1 MNSQDEL
8 LHYYQQ
14 ELSYL
19 RKSGAGFARQYPKI
33 AGNLALGPE
42 ECTDPHIERLLE
54 SFAFLT
60 GRIQRQ
66 LASEFPEITSA
77 LLGTLYPQLV
87 TPIPP
92 MAIAQFQVD
101 PTQGDFTVGHHIPKE
116 TPLFAHS
123 SDELLCRFRTAYP
136 VTLWPLDV
144 VAVGIF
150 PPDQF
155 EFLDSATD
163 VSMVIRIKLECQSG
177 MLSELQ
183 CRRLRFFIHGEPVT
197 ASVLYDAIFGQPV
210 QVAVIGDC
218 KQAPRFLPSDS
229 LQAVGFNPSEQ
240 VLPYP
245 NQSHPGYRLLQE
257 YSSFPEKFRFFDID
271 YLELSGAK
279 KTFDVLLLLREP
291 PSMKVSVNNRTF
303 SLGCTPVINL
313 FNKTSEPIRL
323 DHRQSAYRLVPD
335 VRREQTTEVHSIL
348 RVSASSNA
356 MEETKTFEPLY
367 AYSHHMET
375 DDHQAFWYAK
385 RQWVGHV
392 DRPGTELVLSFVDL
406 NFHPNLP
413 PVQSV
418 FAHTLCTNRFLA
430 EQIPVGGELQI
441 EGESPKAMISLLTR
455 PTRHHNPPMGG
466 QTPWRLISHLSL
478 NHLSLCDGKEGL
490 QALREILKLYNPTK
504 QPSVNQQILGLTQM
518 MVRPV
523 TRRIGTEAWRGF
535 CRGLEVTLTVNEE
548 CYVGSSP
555 IMFASVLNHFMALY
569 ASMNTFTQLKLCS
582 HNREGVWK
590 QWPPLAGERILL

>member
-8 LHYYQQ
+8 LHHYQQ

-19 RKSGAGFARQYPKI
+19 RKSGAEFARQYPKI
-33 AGNLALGPE
+33 AGKLALGPE
-42 ECTDPHIERLLE
+42 ECTDPQIERLLE

-66 LASEFPEITSA
+66 LTNEFPEITSA
-77 LLGTLYPQLV
+77 LLGTLYPQLI
-87 TPIPP
+87 TPLPP

-101 PTQGDFTVGHHIPKE
+101 PTQGGFTSGHQIPKE

-136 VTLWPLDV
+136 VMLWPLQVEDV
-144 VAVGIF
+144 SIHS
-150 PPDQF
+150 PDQYD
-155 EFLDSATD
+155 FLDNVSD
-163 VSMVIRIKLECQSG
+163 VSAVIRIRLEGQAG
-177 MLSELQ
+177 KLSELQ
-183 CRRLRFFIHGEPVT
+183 CRQLRLYIHGEPVA
-197 ASVLYDAIFGQPV
+197 ASVLYDAIFGQTV
-210 QVAVIGDC
+210 QVVVVPDSTHRP
-218 KQAPRFLPSDS
+218 KFLPEN
-229 LQAVGFNPSEQ
+229 AIRPVGFNPDEQ
-240 VLPYP
+240 ILPYP
-245 NQSHPGYRLLQE
+245 HQSHPGYRLLQE
-257 YSSFPEKFRFFDID
+257 YCSFPEKFRFVDIEHLD
-271 YLELSGAK
+271 MCDAVHRL
-279 KTFDVLLLLREP
+279 DVLLLLREP
-291 PSMKVSVNNRTF
+291 PRMKVAVDRRTF

-335 VRREQTTEVHSIL
+335 VRREQTTEVHSIH
-348 RVSASSNA
+348 RVSASSSP
-356 MEETKTFEPLY
+356 MEETQIFEPLY
-367 AYSHHMET
+367 AYSHHMEAEEQ
-375 DDHQAFWYAK
+375 QAFWYAK
-385 RQWVGHV
+385 RQWVGHT

-406 NFHPNLP
+406 NFHPALP

-430 EQIPVGGELQI
+430 EQIPVGGQLQI
-441 EGESPKAMISLLTR
+441 EGESSKASISLLTR

-478 NHLSLCDGKEGL
+478 NQLSLCDAKEGL
-490 QALREILKLYNPTK
+490 LALREILKLYNPT
-504 QPSVNQQILGLTQM
+504 QDPSIQQQILGVTQLTS
-518 MVRPV
+518 RPV

-535 CRGLEVTLTVNEE
+535 CRGLEVTLTMNEE

-555 IMFASVLNHFMALY
+555 IMFASVLNHFLALY

-582 HNREGVWK
+582 HVREGVWK
-590 QWPPLAGERILL
+590 QWPPLAGERTLL